1 MLQSVSRAFVCRNGI
16 AIRTRTLPR
25 HAARCRESD
34 LDSRRVAG
42 IIADW
47 NITIA
52 LCTAGNAVPLTLGAG
67 SASKSTAM
75 YSIKY
80 MGKDSVNI
88 SAAAT
93 VLHEADK
100 KVREYPS
107 SADDKLTAERTSK
120 HFCQHVINHRCGWHL
135 LRHQICGTAV

>member
-1 MLQSVSRAFVCRNGI
+1 MVCSS
-16 AIRTRTLPR
+16 AIRSGTLPR
-25 HAARCRESD
+25 HAAPCRAPD

-47 NITIA
+47 NRVIA
-52 LCTAGNAVPLTLGAG
+52 VCVAGNAVPLTLGAG
-67 SASKSTAM
+67 SASKATAM

-100 KVREYPS
+100 KVREHPS

-120 HFCQHVINHRCGWHL
+120 HFCQYVINHRC
-135 LRHQICGTAV
+135 R

>member
-1 MLQSVSRAFVCRNGI
+1 
-16 AIRTRTLPR
+16 
-25 HAARCRESD
+25 
-34 LDSRRVAG
+34 
-42 IIADW
+42 
-47 NITIA
+47 
-52 LCTAGNAVPLTLGAG
+52 
-67 SASKSTAM
+67 M

-120 HFCQHVINHRCGWHL
+120 HFCQHVINHR
-135 LRHQICGTAV
+135 

>member
-1 MLQSVSRAFVCRNGI
+1 
-16 AIRTRTLPR
+16 
-25 HAARCRESD
+25 
-34 LDSRRVAG
+34 
-42 IIADW
+42 
-47 NITIA
+47 
-52 LCTAGNAVPLTLGAG
+52 
-67 SASKSTAM
+67 
-75 YSIKY
+75 

-120 HFCQHVINHRCGWHL
+120 HFCQYVINHRC
-135 LRHQICGTAV
+135 R

>member
-1 MLQSVSRAFVCRNGI
+1 
-16 AIRTRTLPR
+16 
-25 HAARCRESD
+25 
-34 LDSRRVAG
+34 
-42 IIADW
+42 
-47 NITIA
+47 
-52 LCTAGNAVPLTLGAG
+52 
-67 SASKSTAM
+67 M

-100 KVREYPS
+100 KVREHPS

-120 HFCQHVINHRCGWHL
+120 HFCQHVINHSGMEL
-135 LRHQICGTAV
+135 EATQAAGLVLGVKSAPPTSSTTIQLGI

>member
-1 MLQSVSRAFVCRNGI
+1 MNRARGADSSAAVTAFV
-16 AIRTRTLPR
+16 
-25 HAARCRESD
+25 ARV
-34 LDSRRVAG
+34 LQH
-42 IIADW
+42 
-47 NITIA
+47 
-52 LCTAGNAVPLTLGAG
+52 TLGAG